1 MPPPLPPLL
10 LVMLLPS
17 ALVLFS
23 QNRNAIEMKKAN
35 IKREKANIVTEKVNI
50 DVHDRYSD
58 EIHGFL
64 EKTINHIQKMYD
76 ALSDKV
82 AFGREDVQH
91 ATGLK
96 PTRASMLIKELVKR
110 KILEP
115 VSGYGKGKY
124 KFTGISVERQYGS
137 WTELL

>member
-1 MPPPLPPLL
+1 MMHINKEFINLL
-10 LVMLLPS
+10 NESLKT
-17 ALVLFS
+17 
-23 QNRNAIEMKKAN
+23 E
-35 IKREKANIVTEKVNI
+35 EANIVTEKVNI
-50 DVHDRYSD
+50 DVHDKYSD
-58 EIHGFL
+58 EVHGFM

-124 KFTGISVERQYGS
+124 KFTGISVEK
-137 WTELL
+137 

>member
-1 MPPPLPPLL
+1 M
-10 LVMLLPS
+10 
-17 ALVLFS
+17 
-23 QNRNAIEMKKAN
+23 
-35 IKREKANIVTEKVNI
+35 
-50 DVHDRYSD
+50 HDKYSD

-115 VSGYGKGKY
+115 VSGYGKGSTNLQEYQLKDSTVVGRNFYSYGKLKY
-124 KFTGISVERQYGS
+124 LSGKQVCEMGVYLNPRQ
-137 WTELL
+137 

>member
-1 MPPPLPPLL
+1 MPGI
-10 LVMLLPS
+10 
-17 ALVLFS
+17 F
-23 QNRNAIEMKKAN
+23 EMPWF
-35 IKREKANIVTEKVNI
+35 VQTVNI

-124 KFTGISVERQYGS
+124 RNIS
-137 WTELL
+137 

>member
-1 MPPPLPPLL
+1 M
-10 LVMLLPS
+10 
-17 ALVLFS
+17 
-23 QNRNAIEMKKAN
+23 
-35 IKREKANIVTEKVNI
+35 NI

-110 KILEP
+110 KN
-115 VSGYGKGKY
+115 
-124 KFTGISVERQYGS
+124 TGAGFGIWKRKVQIYRNIS
-137 WTELL
+137 